1 MHTLYHMNFVLAA
14 DELLFMLV
22 SILVPNVAKLHAN
35 LLVLWLHCYKRQRVH
50 KNNIDEWDRQ

>member
-1 MHTLYHMNFVLAA
+1 MNFVLAA